1 MSTDAAA
8 RATSSASRVPP
19 LGWVLGLPLLRVVL
33 VGLAAAITWV
43 LLAGED
49 GPGAY
54 PPEFTYAALTNLP
67 INLISLWLVRRAL
80 HREGTRARDLIDFSW
95 RRLGTDVLW
104 GLLWLAALSVPFAL
118 AMMGVLVGLEGVG
131 VFERFDTIFVPAVS
145 GEMPDRTVLT
155 VTAVVTVL
163 TFAPLNAPTEELVYR
178 GYSQGGL
185 QRHRWPAYWAI
196 VVPAAIFGVQHVFFA
211 PAGPLT
217 LAYAA
222 AFLVWGA
229 GAGIIVW
236 WQRRLMPIIVA
247 HFLTNLFT
255 TAPLLV
261 LVFLPDSAF
270 TG

>member
-1 MSTDAAA
+1 MSTDV
-8 RATSSASRVPP
+8 RADQGPSTTRVPP

-33 VGLAAAITWV
+33 VGLAAAITWL
-43 LLAGED
+43 LLAGDD
-49 GPGAY
+49 GPGAF
-54 PPEFTYAALTNLP
+54 PPEFTYAALTILP

-104 GLLWLAALSVPFAL
+104 GLVWLTALAVPFAI
-118 AMMGVLVGLEGVG
+118 AMVGVLVALEGVG
-131 VFERFDTIFVPAVS
+131 VLEQFDTIFVGAASSEP
-145 GEMPDRTVLT
+145 PDRTLLT

-185 QRHRWPAYWAI
+185 QRHRWPTFWAI
-196 VVPAAIFGVQHVFFA
+196 VVPAAIFGLQHVFFA

-217 LAYAA
+217 LAYIA
-222 AFLVWGA
+222 AFFAWGVGA
-229 GAGIIVW
+229 GVIVW

-255 TAPLLV
+255 SAPVLV
-261 LVFLPDSAF
+261 LVFLPDEAF